1 MADDVLTDRRG
12 QILLL
17 SVAAVALFLDGL
29 DGTIVNVV
37 LPDMAKDFG
46 TDTSATSWVVT
57 AYYVMMA
64 GLILIFGKVCDAGAL
79 KRVFTLGLVVFAVG
93 SLACG
98 LSGTLSVML
107 VSRVVQGIGAAML
120 ASSAFMVGIRYLPK
134 SMSGFVLSVSVLG
147 IAVGSAAGPLLG
159 AVLAEFSSWH
169 MVFLINVPIAAVAA
183 VVAVRVVPSDAG
195 FSGRG
200 FDLSGAALLFVALV
214 CGLYV
219 LESSPS
225 HGFDTVSIACTAV
238 FLVCIS
244 LFVLNERRAT
254 DPVIKFRLFRSRGL
268 LSAMALLTIVNM
280 CYLGCLYLLPY
291 YLSTVMGLGPLETGL
306 YSRFTVCT
314 RPPSVCWESCAPDS
328 VQPDLGSYFHT
339 LGEELLGMHLALLES
354 PTRVNFTPAQWERH
368 TAFFSRL
375 LAETHAEGRD
385 TLLGIIFRHGLLAMR
400 LAALLTAFRKW
411 DGFRHSPEYTCTDA
425 DFRSALLI
433 TQTVLEHSLLLC
445 TSLPDSDRPMPALR
459 KTHLLE
465 QVLAVLPRKF
475 SYTEFVETAMTSDI
489 SLSTAKRMLQRA
501 QKAQLIVKQKDGYRK
516 KRLSRQTSGLSDPEP
531 RKRTPKSPKTAGK
544 TIKKSDNSV
553 NPEAY
558 EKD

>member
-37 LPDMAKDFG
+37 LPDMAGDFG

-79 KRVFTLGLVVFAVG
+79 KRVFTLGLMVFAVG

-183 VVAVRVVPSDAG
+183 VVAVRVVPSDTG

-200 FDLSGAALLFVALV
+200 FDNKGA
-214 CGLYV
+214 
-219 LESSPS
+219 
-225 HGFDTVSIACTAV
+225 
-238 FLVCIS
+238 
-244 LFVLNERRAT
+244 
-254 DPVIKFRLFRSRGL
+254 
-268 LSAMALLTIVNM
+268 IVNM

-291 YLSTVMGLGPLETGL
+291 YMSTVMDLDSLGIGL
-306 YSRFTVCT
+306 Y
-314 RPPSVCWESCAPDS
+314 
-328 VQPDLGSYFHT
+328 
-339 LGEELLGMHLALLES
+339 LAI
-354 PTRVNFTPAQWERH
+354 PAVA
-368 TAFFSRL
+368 T
-375 LAETHAEGRD
+375 
-385 TLLGIIFRHGLLAMR
+385 
-400 LAALLTAFRKW
+400 
-411 DGFRHSPEYTCTDA
+411 
-425 DFRSALLI
+425 
-433 TQTVLEHSLLLC
+433 LLLC
-445 TSLPDSDRPMPALR
+445 VWVGRTADRIGNRPFTIAASALMVASMVAYVFADADHVMPLIAGLVLMGVMWGLGGGTISNRMLDNMPDEDRPAGASMSSFLIYLGCAAGTAMFAGLFGFGSGSSGTAIGDLDAATFLDGFALACIAGAILSAIGLMLSVSKDVSHTDGSDRSPRLDARSRWMDGSQDLRLDDGPEVLQPADLGHHDIYAALVAQQDDVAAHEALR
-459 KTHLLE
+459 H
-465 QVLAVLPRKF
+465 A
-475 SYTEFVETAMTSDI
+475 
-489 SLSTAKRMLQRA
+489 
-501 QKAQLIVKQKDGYRK
+501 
-516 KRLSRQTSGLSDPEP
+516 
-531 RKRTPKSPKTAGK
+531 
-544 TIKKSDNSV
+544 
-553 NPEAY
+553 
-558 EKD
+558 

>member
-79 KRVFTLGLVVFAVG
+79 KRVFTFGLVVFAVG

-200 FDLSGAALLFVALV
+200 FDIKGAALLFVALV

-225 HGFDTVSIACTAV
+225 HGFDTVSVVCTAL

-244 LFVLNERRAT
+244 LFAVTEMRAV
-254 DPVIKFRLFRSRGL
+254 DPVIKLRLFRSRGL
-268 LSAMALLTIVNM
+268 LSAMFLLTIVNM

-291 YLSTVMGLGPLETGL
+291 YMSTVMGLDSLGTGL
-306 YSRFTVCT
+306 Y
-314 RPPSVCWESCAPDS
+314 
-328 VQPDLGSYFHT
+328 
-339 LGEELLGMHLALLES
+339 LAI
-354 PTRVNFTPAQWERH
+354 PAVA
-368 TAFFSRL
+368 T
-375 LAETHAEGRD
+375 
-385 TLLGIIFRHGLLAMR
+385 
-400 LAALLTAFRKW
+400 
-411 DGFRHSPEYTCTDA
+411 
-425 DFRSALLI
+425 
-433 TQTVLEHSLLLC
+433 LLLC
-445 TSLPDSDRPMPALR
+445 VWVGRAADRIGNRPFTIAASALMVASMVAYVFADADHVMPLIAGLVLMGVMWGLGGGTISNRMLDNMPDEDRPAGASMSSFLIYLGCAAGTAMFAGLFGFGSGSSGTAIGDLDAATFLDGFALACIAGAILSAIGLMLSVSKDVSHTDGSDRSPRLDARSRWMDWIAGPSSRRRSRSPPACGSWTSRYLCS
-459 KTHLLE
+459 
-465 QVLAVLPRKF
+465 PR
-475 SYTEFVETAMTSDI
+475 
-489 SLSTAKRMLQRA
+489 R
-501 QKAQLIVKQKDGYRK
+501 
-516 KRLSRQTSGLSDPEP
+516 
-531 RKRTPKSPKTAGK
+531 TAGRRRG
-544 TIKKSDNSV
+544 
-553 NPEAY
+553 P
-558 EKD
+558 

>member
-1 MADDVLTDRRG
+1 MTDDVLTDRRS

-37 LPDMAKDFG
+37 LPDMAGDFG

-79 KRVFTLGLVVFAVG
+79 KRVFTVGLVVFAVG

-98 LSGTLSVML
+98 LSATLPIML

-183 VVAVRVVPSDAG
+183 VVAVRVVPPDAG

-200 FDLSGAALLFVALV
+200 FDIRGAALLFVALV

-225 HGFDTVSIACTAV
+225 HGFDTVSAVCTAL

-244 LFVLNERRAT
+244 LFVVTERGAA
-254 DPVIKFRLFRSRGL
+254 DPVIKLRLFRSRGL
-268 LSAMALLTIVNM
+268 LSAMFLLTIVNM

-291 YLSTVMGLGPLETGL
+291 YMSTVMGLDSLGTGL
-306 YSRFTVCT
+306 Y
-314 RPPSVCWESCAPDS
+314 
-328 VQPDLGSYFHT
+328 
-339 LGEELLGMHLALLES
+339 LAI
-354 PTRVNFTPAQWERH
+354 PAVA
-368 TAFFSRL
+368 T
-375 LAETHAEGRD
+375 
-385 TLLGIIFRHGLLAMR
+385 
-400 LAALLTAFRKW
+400 
-411 DGFRHSPEYTCTDA
+411 
-425 DFRSALLI
+425 
-433 TQTVLEHSLLLC
+433 LLLC
-445 TSLPDSDRPMPALR
+445 VWVGRAADRIGNRPFTIAASALMVASMIAYVFADADHVMPLIAGLVLMGVMWGLGGGTISNRMLDNMPDEDRPAGASMSSFLIYLGCAAGTAMFAGLFGFGSGSSGTAIGDLDAATFLDGFALACIAG
-459 KTHLLE
+459 
-465 QVLAVLPRKF
+465 AVL
-475 SYTEFVETAMTSDI
+475 SAI
-489 SLSTAKRMLQRA
+489 GLILS
-501 QKAQLIVKQKDGYRK
+501 V
-516 KRLSRQTSGLSDPEP
+516 SRDESRGESE
-531 RKRTPKSPKTAGK
+531 
-544 TIKKSDNSV
+544 
-553 NPEAY
+553 
-558 EKD
+558 